1 MLNTKLVIWSNGEAN
16 IFRAKSDLDLGDD
29 FSNLN
34 WENVSK
40 DSISNTFTLTDKKE
54 VAYWEAANDGILNIM
69 PSLNVDSWKQIDPN
83 GFSSNVSTQDAAN
96 LIRDLIN
103 ERLLSSESNVF
114 ESLDSYAFTQGANPN
129 SHSNDSDL
137 QVSASINANGQL
149 EVTGSTGEAFSASAK
164 YISKYDS
171 NNYFQEQLNSIVF
184 EKAKIMFPTLDYEA
198 LNKNQKDSVWEAVKN
213 DKLHWDLTV
222 GDSKTESRSNIDI
235 TLSKPWGRL
244 GIYQLGDV
252 VSHDG
257 KLYESVSN
265 ENFNHIPTK
274 DGSNFLA

>member
-1 MLNTKLVIWSNGEAN
+1 
-16 IFRAKSDLDLGDD
+16 
-29 FSNLN
+29 
-34 WENVSK
+34 
-40 DSISNTFTLTDKKE
+40 
-54 VAYWEAANDGILNIM
+54 M

-103 ERLLSSESNVF
+103 EDAYFSSESNVF

-149 EVTGSTGEAFSASAK
+149 EVTGSAGEAFSASAK

-171 NNYFQEQLNSIVF
+171 NNYFPEQLNSIVF
-184 EKAKIMFPTLDYEA
+184 EKAKNNVPNYDYEA

-222 GDSKTESRSNIDI
+222 GDSKDRIPVEYRHYSFKTME
-235 TLSKPWGRL
+235 RL

-274 DGSNFLA
+274 DGSSFWREIGSNYKQNREDWNITSVGTEARFFFTSLMEGYSLTKMMQSHTPLIF